1 MFGILRRGD
10 LLGIYP
16 EGTRSP
22 DGRLYK
28 GKTGVARLV
37 LQAGVPV
44 IPVAM
49 IDTQLVPS
57 RFFKIPTMRRPKI
70 RIGKQ
75 MDFQR
80 LCRGRQGPDVLRWIT
95 DEIMNAV
102 MELSARTMWMS
113 TAHRPRR
120 TWMRARAFRPAPVI
134 VRERAVYAA
143 RPDAIHTAEDP
154 TGFGCE
160 RVTDQREDSPPAGS
174 ETISRYQRRGAPP
187 PRPAQQAALSDDL
200 VSVDRHGNVT
210 VESGSGA
217 GRAIY
222 WALKNVLLGP
232 AITRLFRPIQEG
244 IDNVP
249 DEGPAIVASNHLSF
263 ADWLFMPIALDRR
276 ITFVAKSDYFTRA
289 GIKGW
294 AQKRFFAGTGQV
306 PIDRSG
312 GRASEGALRAGLKVL
327 QRGELFGIYPE
338 GTRSHDGR
346 LYKGRTGVARLAL
359 LSGAP
364 VIPAAIIGTDI
375 IAPPE
380 KILTKIVSP
389 TVKFGRPLDFSRY
402 EGMSE
407 DRFILR
413 SITDEIMYAI
423 MELSGQEYVDMYA
436 PTAKA
441 AAAREAKAQETGR
454 DEVTL

>member
-1 MFGILRRGD
+1 VS
-10 LLGIYP
+10 
-16 EGTRSP
+16 EG
-22 DGRLYK
+22 
-28 GKTGVARLV
+28 V
-37 LQAGVPV
+37 
-44 IPVAM
+44 
-49 IDTQLVPS
+49 
-57 RFFKIPTMRRPKI
+57 
-70 RIGKQ
+70 
-75 MDFQR
+75 
-80 LCRGRQGPDVLRWIT
+80 
-95 DEIMNAV
+95 
-102 MELSARTMWMS
+102 
-113 TAHRPRR
+113 
-120 TWMRARAFRPAPVI
+120 
-134 VRERAVYAA
+134 
-143 RPDAIHTAEDP
+143 
-154 TGFGCE
+154 
-160 RVTDQREDSPPAGS
+160 EDSPTVGS
-174 ETISRYQRRGAPP
+174 EKIS
-187 PRPAQQAALSDDL
+187 QANEYASPNRTARQPSAVSDDL
-200 VSVDRHGNVT
+200 VSVDRHGNLT
-210 VESGSGA
+210 IESGSGA

-232 AITRLFRPIQEG
+232 AITRIFRPVHEG
-244 IDNVP
+244 SENVP
-249 DEGPAIVASNHLSF
+249 KEGAAIVASNHLSF
-263 ADWLFMPIALDRR
+263 ADWLFMPLALDRR
-276 ITFVAKSDYFTRA
+276 ITFVAKSDYFTRV

-364 VIPAAIIGTDI
+364 VIPSAIIGTDI
-375 IAPPE
+375 IAPPG
-380 KILTKIVSP
+380 KVLTKIVSP

-436 PTAKA
+436 PAAKET
-441 AAAREAKAQETGR
+441 AAREAKAQEA
-454 DEVTL
+454 DEVSPQA